1 MNESEKEIPLQKCIL
16 ESDGTVTCK
25 IDKAKFNNIQNRGIK
40 PRRVVF
46 EIE

>member
-1 MNESEKEIPLQKCIL
+1 MSKLEQEIPLQKCVL

-25 IDKAKFNNIQNRGIK
+25 IDKTKFNNIQNLGIK